1 MSIEIRPLTTIEDLN
16 GCIELQKLIWGLDRK
31 SVV

>member
-1 MSIEIRPLTTIEDLN
+1 M
-16 GCIELQKLIWGLDRK
+16 KLSNETKIALFAIAAIAVAIWGLDRK